1 MWPNLQR
8 IHCSLKIPRPDSKQI
23 NTANLDSTV
32 LLPITLT
39 QMSFGWKLSHTLS
52 LTHTHVCLWRCSW
65 MAYVTLSPRLYTH
78 TSRPDEMF
86 FEKKTWTMTNPIR
99 EGWLSHGEKDE
110 QGEKREVAGMLF
122 LLFALWGLLVFT
134 AHMWKRGKKIWHWLH
149 WGGPQ
154 RQAGRQMNTCIN
166 TRRNYVTHRWTRRK
180 SRCSVCNSWT

>member
-1 MWPNLQR
+1 MTEPTEDPLFSENTQAR
-8 IHCSLKIPRPDSKQI
+8 QQTNQYSKPRF
-23 NTANLDSTV
+23 DSTATHHTDTNV
-32 LLPITLT
+32 IWMKALT
-39 QMSFGWKLSHTLS
+39 HTFIN
-52 LTHTHVCLWRCSW
+52 THTHVCLWRCSW

-99 EGWLSHGEKDE
+99 EGWLSHSEKDE